1 MKTRVYNLLFLL
13 LPAALMGCSGEDA
26 GRKDGREGKAF
37 LDIEACFSRS
47 GESGEDSSLVKDFGM
62 LLLDDAGSG
71 YPEVENPVHV
81 TYDGTWNCPKIT
93 LTERKCHLYAFLL
106 S

>member
-37 LDIEACFSRS
+37 WI
-47 GESGEDSSLVKDFGM
+47 
-62 LLLDDAGSG
+62 
-71 YPEVENPVHV
+71 
-81 TYDGTWNCPKIT
+81 
-93 LTERKCHLYAFLL
+93 
-106 S
+106 